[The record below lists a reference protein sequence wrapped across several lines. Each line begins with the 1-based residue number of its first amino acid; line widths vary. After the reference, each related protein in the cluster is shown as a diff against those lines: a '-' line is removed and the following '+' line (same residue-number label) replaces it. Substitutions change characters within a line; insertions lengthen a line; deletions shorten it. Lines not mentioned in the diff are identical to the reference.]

1 MNRPSHLLQLHP
13 EVEQALAAGK
23 PVVALESTLIA
34 HGLPR
39 PENLDVAREVEA
51 IVRTEGAVPAT
62 IAVLGGIAR
71 IGLDAAELERVA
83 TASKVAK
90 LSARDLP
97 VALGLGIDGATTVAG
112 TAALAAAAGI
122 RLFATGGL
130 GGVHRGAR
138 ESWDE
143 SADLATLSRTP
154 IAVVCAGVKSILDIG
169 ATLER
174 LESLGVAVIG
184 FRTRRFPSFYLADSG
199 LELDWSVESED
210 EAAAIV
216 VAQQALAR
224 VSGGVAPAGS
234 AVPRR
239 EPSRFHDGSAR
250 GPLGSGAIVFAHPIP
265 ESEQLDP
272 ALHDRVLVQGLAE
285 VERRGLRGK
294 AVTPFLLDY
303 FARATGGESLR
314 VNRQII
320 RSNARLAA
328 RIAAAAARHPAG

>member
-1 MNRPSHLLQLHP
+1 MVWSSHVLQLHP

-34 HGLPR
+34 HGLPQ

-51 IVRTEGAVPAT
+51 IVRAEGAVPAT

-83 TASKVAK
+83 TASNVAK

-97 VALGLGIDGATTVAG
+97 VALGLGLDGATTVAG
-112 TAALAAAAGI
+112 TATLAAAAGI

-143 SADLATLSRTP
+143 SADLATLGRTP
-154 IAVVCAGVKSILDIG
+154 IAVVCAGVKSMLDIG

-224 VSGGVAPAGS
+224 VSSEVAHAGS
-234 AVPRR
+234 AAPRR
-239 EPSRFHDGSAR
+239 EPSLFHDGCAR
-250 GPLGSGAIVFAHPIP
+250 GPLGTGAVVFAHPIP

-272 ALHDRVLVQGLAE
+272 ALHDRVLAQGLAE

-320 RSNARLAA
+320 CGNARLAA
-328 RIAAAAARHPAG
+328 RIAAAAARRTAG